1 MKNSINIVIL
11 GLWNIGTEFV
21 NTLNLQTKSIENSF
35 GYKINI
41 KKILI
46 SNKSKKRTAN
56 IDNNI
61 LTTNPNEIFED
72 KSIKVVVELMG
83 GTNPS
88 YSYVANAIKSNK
100 SIITANKDLIAS
112 HGKEIFELAKANNVS
127 VFFEAAV
134 ASGTPI
140 ISTLIRDLSA
150 VKIQSIRAIINGTSN
165 FILTKMDENRMEFNA
180 ALDLAKDLGY
190 AEPDPTNDIEGF
202 DARYKLAILSSLSFN
217 TQIKVN
223 DIYVEGIK
231 NIDTTDFNYAKE
243 LGYTIKLLAIVEN
256 YNNGILARVH
266 PTMINITTPLAKISG
281 ALNAIEIKADMLGEI
296 IIQGPGAGA
305 SPTTAAILNDLISLI
320 KNEANSI
327 HSIPNINRKIPL
339 INIKK
344 LESRFYLRFV
354 VKDQPG
360 VLSKMSNILGEK
372 KISIASVIQKEN
384 PNLNSGAELVFM
396 TYKSTQSAI
405 DEAIKKIVELD
416 IVEELK
422 SVFRVE

>member
-1 MKNSINIVIL
+1 MKNSINIAIL
-11 GLWNIGTEFV
+11 GLGNIGTEFV
-21 NTLNLQTKSIENSF
+21 NALNLQTNSIENSF

-56 IDNNI
+56 IDSNI

-72 KSIKVVVELMG
+72 ESINVVVELMG

-150 VKIQSIRAIINGTSN
+150 TKIQSIRAIINGTSN
-165 FILTKMDENRMEFNA
+165 FILTKMDENKMEFNA
-180 ALDLAKDLGY
+180 ALELAKNLGY

-266 PTMINITTPLAKISG
+266 PSMINITTPLAKIS
-281 ALNAIEIKADMLGEI
+281 
-296 IIQGPGAGA
+296 GAGA

-327 HSIPNINRKIPL
+327 HSIPNINKKIPL

-405 DEAIKKIVELD
+405 DEAIEKIVELD